1 MWLFFLLCL
10 LLFSFGMLLCVF
22 LFLVIIYIYCLF
34 LLCLFFLFLCVLN
47 VLVFLF
53 SYCYCFVG
61 LPLVVPACVCFMC
74 VDNFPGPSSFHVH
87 CYVFSVLKILIPY
100 GSTCFLRS
108 HTPNT
113 SSEGN
118 WIHRSIRIRIVV
130 IRVAK
135 LPLIKLHHIISYH
148 IPCISP

>member
-1 MWLFFLLCL
+1 MWLFFP
-10 LLFSFGMLLCVF
+10 
-22 LFLVIIYIYCLF
+22 LF
-34 LLCLFFLFLCVLN
+34 LLSCVLI
-47 VLVFLF
+47 F
-53 SYCYCFVG
+53 
-61 LPLVVPACVCFMC
+61 
-74 VDNFPGPSSFHVH
+74 FPGPSSFHVH
-87 CYVFSVLKILIPY
+87 CYMFSVLKILIPY

-118 WIHRSIRIRIVV
+118 WIHRSIRIRVVV

-148 IPCISP
+148 IPCISPLYSHYLISNCSPIIFPSFFQCFPLCSHHFPTIFPSFFHLFVGPLPSGSLVN